1 MYKIRGN
8 DGKEYGPVATDQL
21 HQWIREGRANAQTL
35 VLPEGGAEWQPLGA
49 FPEFA
54 ASLNAPVTP
63 SVPTGAATATGS
75 RMNPLALTGFI
86 LSIVGIPSFCCCFA
100 VFPLGLA
107 GLICSIIGLNQIK
120 GNPLKYSGRG
130 LALAGII
137 ISILTILFG
146 IGWMCF
152 NVAFSWQDIM
162 REIKKG

>member
-1 MYKIRGN
+1 
-8 DGKEYGPVATDQL
+8 
-21 HQWIREGRANAQTL
+21 
-35 VLPEGGAEWQPLGA
+35 
-49 FPEFA
+49 
-54 ASLNAPVTP
+54 
-63 SVPTGAATATGS
+63 
-75 RMNPLALTGFI
+75 MNPLALTGFI